1 MQKAHCTGPRYARPV
16 LAALEVHMN
25 EIDFLN
31 KALTKATDKLNSHA
45 LNYVADVVIYPIS
58 ESAGNSIDEIVKSVF
73 GSAVLG
79 GASESNTSA
88 LHEELL
94 SGLSY
99 AGDSGAYA
107 NKKYVGSSEHKQ
119 DLENIRNKLKP
130 VLANCS
136 GVTSFWLKEGH
147 PFYPV
152 FWDFAFLVEGANKFI
167 IIGSSSD

>member
-1 MQKAHCTGPRYARPV
+1 
-16 LAALEVHMN
+16 MN
-25 EIDFLN
+25 EIDYLN
-31 KALTKATDKLNSHA
+31 KALSKVTDKLNSYS
-45 LNYVADVVIYPIS
+45 LNYVADVMIYPVS
-58 ESAGNSIDEIVKSVF
+58 ESAAGSVGEIVKSVF

-79 GASESNTSA
+79 GASESNTHE

-107 NKKYVGSSEHKQ
+107 NKKYVGSSEHVR
-119 DLENIRNKLKP
+119 DLQNITNKLKP
-130 VLANCS
+130 VLTNCS
-136 GVTSFWLKEGH
+136 SVTSFWLKEGH

-152 FWDFAFLVEGANKFI
+152 FWDFAFLVEGGNKFI